1 MKPKTAST
9 RKRRSCA
16 GASGSK
22 RSELAELQLTDYG
35 LDRPESGDDVVV
47 PFTLEQLDC
56 RGRVVRLGEAL
67 DAILT
72 RHNYPAPVARLLG
85 EAVVLAALIGSS
97 LKFEG
102 KFILQTQTDGPVN
115 LIVVDLDA
123 PDGLRGYA
131 RFDADAVQKAI
142 ELGETQPGQLLGKGH
157 LAMTV
162 DQGAAHG
169 ALPGHRRA
177 RRRLARGRRAHLFPA
192 VRAGADAGAPRR
204 GAAVAQGRAAARIGA
219 PAACWCSICRR
230 MAQRTM
236 PDLPGDGDFSNP
248 ETADQSF
255 AESDK
260 WTETRALLGTVAD
273 DELADPDVSAERLL
287 FRLFHETGVRVFD
300 PMPLEE
306 RCTCSAE
313 RIEAMLRDNFSRRG
327 ARRHGGRRRDRGG
340 LRVLLGRLPLPSA
353 RVRRD
358 PALGARRLTAL
369 TRSRSQPR
377 EAADLTVLSFV
388 QFLCSA

>member
-1 MKPKTAST
+1 MP
-9 RKRRSCA
+9 
-16 GASGSK
+16 
-22 RSELAELQLTDYG
+22 ELQLTDYG

-47 PFTLEQLDC
+47 PFTLEQLDG

-131 RFDADAVQKAI
+131 RFDADAVQKAV
-142 ELGETQPGQLLGKGH
+142 ELGETRPGQMLGKGH

-162 DQGAAHG
+162 DQGVHMERYQGIVALEGGSLEDVAHTYFQQSEQVPT
-169 ALPGHRRA
+169 LV
-177 RRRLARGRRAHLFPA
+177 RL
-192 VRAGADAGAPRR
+192 
-204 GAAVAQGRAAARIGA
+204 AVAQLSRKGQRSPHWRAGGVLVQHL
-219 PAACWCSICRR
+219 PPHG
-230 MAQRTM
+230 MRTM
-236 PDLPGDGDFSNP
+236 PDLPGDGNFDNP
-248 ETADQSF
+248 ETADPSF
-255 AESDK
+255 QESDK

-287 FRLFHETGVRVFD
+287 FRLFHETGVRVFE

-313 RIEAMLRDNFSRRG
+313 RIEAMLRDNF
-327 ARRHGGRRRDRGG
+327 
-340 LRVLLGRLPLPSA
+340 
-353 RVRRD
+353 
-358 PALGARRLTAL
+358 TAEE
-369 TRSRSQPR
+369 RQ
-377 EAADLTVLSFV
+377 EMVVNDEIEVVCEF
-388 QFLCSA
+388 CSADYHFRPHEFDGTRH

>member
-1 MKPKTAST
+1 
-9 RKRRSCA
+9 
-16 GASGSK
+16 
-22 RSELAELQLTDYG
+22 LAELQLTDYG

-56 RGRVVRLGEAL
+56 RGRVVRLSEAL
-67 DAILT
+67 DQILT

-142 ELGETQPGQLLGKGH
+142 EMGTTKPGQLLGKGH

-162 DQGAAHG
+162 DQGAHMDRYQGIVALEGGSLEDVAHTYFQQSEQVPT
-169 ALPGHRRA
+169 LV
-177 RRRLARGRRAHLFPA
+177 RLAVAELSRRGERSPHW
-192 VRAGADAGAPRR
+192 RAGGVLVQYLPPH
-204 GAAVAQGRAAARIGA
+204 GEK
-219 PAACWCSICRR
+219 
-230 MAQRTM
+230 TM
-236 PDLPGDGDFSNP
+236 PDLPGDGNFDNP
-248 ETADQSF
+248 ETADKDFQQ
-255 AESDK
+255 SDK
-260 WTETRALLGTVAD
+260 WTQTRSLIGTVAD

-313 RIEAMLRDNFSRRG
+313 RIEAMLRDNFSAEERQEMVVNG
-327 ARRHGGRRRDRGG
+327 EIE
-340 LRVLLGRLPLPSA
+340 V
-353 RVRRD
+353 VC
-358 PALGARRLTAL
+358 
-369 TRSRSQPR
+369 
-377 EAADLTVLSFV
+377 EF
-388 QFLCSA
+388 CSADYHFHLHEFDETTH